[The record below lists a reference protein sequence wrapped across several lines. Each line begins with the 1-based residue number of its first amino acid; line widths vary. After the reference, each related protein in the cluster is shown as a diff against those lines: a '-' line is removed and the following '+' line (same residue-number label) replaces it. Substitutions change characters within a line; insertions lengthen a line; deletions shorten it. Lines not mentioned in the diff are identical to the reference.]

1 MHVTRANLNQIHVFN
16 EAFNFVGGHNFGND
30 GQASCFTRSLEVI
43 QAQLLQALEGVRGGT
58 GLKSAATQQ
67 GCAASFNILS
77 YCGNLLDAFYGAG
90 TGDNLDFFAT
100 DGHTGYVN
108 NAILRMEG
116 TVGTFKGLL
125 HTHNLFYALVNEE
138 QVHIQ
143 CAGVA
148 NYAKQGCV
156 HAFAGMDLVAS
167 SL

>member
-30 GQASCFTRSLEVI
+30 GQASCFTGSLEVI

-90 TGDNLDFFAT
+90 TGDNLDFFAA
-100 DGHTGYVN
+100 DGHACYVN
-108 NAILRMEG
+108 NAILGMKG
-116 TVGTFKGLL
+116 AVSALKGLL
-125 HTHNLFYALVNEE
+125 HPHYLFYAFVNE
-138 QVHIQ
+138 Q
-143 CAGVA
+143 
-148 NYAKQGCV
+148 
-156 HAFAGMDLVAS
+156 
-167 SL
+167 